1 MSANF
6 IKSADFLKALLN
18 TPGNK
23 KKKVKSKIK
32 PVST

>member
-23 KKKVKSKIK
+23 KKKSKVKD
-32 PVST
+32 